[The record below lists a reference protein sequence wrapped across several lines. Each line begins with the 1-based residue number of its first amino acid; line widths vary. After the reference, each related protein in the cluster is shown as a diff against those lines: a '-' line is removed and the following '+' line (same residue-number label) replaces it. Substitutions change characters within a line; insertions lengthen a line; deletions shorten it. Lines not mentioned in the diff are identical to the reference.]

1 MNVSDRQDNALST
14 SSRESIFGLPPN
26 LIFSIF
32 VAISLAVWWRALV
45 SSFSLALRDD
55 QYTHLLLILPIS
67 VALIFVDWKSPQPT
81 ARLGAGLGSG
91 LMAASALVTIV
102 ARWSSNS
109 LQSDERLS
117 LNMLALVVWWI
128 GSFIFCFGTRAF
140 RRAVFPLCFLFWIV
154 PIPQFM
160 LDPIVRSLQQG
171 SVTSAHLLLSA
182 FGVPVAENGTLLTVP
197 GLTIEVARECSS
209 IRSSLMLVVTTMVVA
224 QTLLRSAWR
233 KAAVIAVAIPLSV
246 AKNGLRIFVLAML
259 ATRVDRS
266 YLTGRLH
273 HEGGVIYFLIALAAI
288 CLLIW
293 FARSSEEKRDASS
306 TPAR

>member
-1 MNVSDRQDNALST
+1 MSS
-14 SSRESIFGLPPN
+14 SSRESSFGLPPN
-26 LIFSIF
+26 VIFSIF
-32 VAISLAVWWRALV
+32 AAISLAVWWRALA

-67 VALIFVDWKSPQPT
+67 VALIYVDWKCPGPT
-81 ARLGAGLGSG
+81 ERLGAGLGSG

-102 ARWSSNS
+102 ARWGWIS
-109 LQSDERLS
+109 LQSDEQLS

-128 GSFIFCFGTRAF
+128 GSFIFCFGTGAFQRA
-140 RRAVFPLCFLFWIV
+140 AFPLCFLFWIV
-154 PIPQFM
+154 PLPQFM
-160 LDPIVRSLQQG
+160 LDPIVRWLQQG

-182 FGVPVAENGTLLTVP
+182 FGVPVAENGTLLTIP

-224 QTLLRSAWR
+224 QTLLRSGWR
-233 KAAVIAVAIPLSV
+233 KALVIAVAIPLSV

-293 FARSSEEKRDASS
+293 FARIREEKHDATSS
-306 TPAR
+306 PAR